1 MPAIYN
7 FKKITV
13 VPSAADLKEIVLSKT
28 QRKTPTVVHR
38 HFAISRI
45 RSFYTRKIKFLQQ
58 VLHDKLTQIIDEFPK
73 MEEVHPFYADLM
85 NILYDKDHY
94 KIALGQMNTARHL
107 IDGIA
112 REYVRL
118 MKYGDSLYRC
128 KMLKRAALGR
138 MVKLLKHQKSS
149 FDYLEQVRQH
159 LSRLPTIDPNT
170 RTLILCGFPNVGK
183 SSLMNLLTRADVE
196 VQPYAFTTK
205 SLYVGHLDYK
215 YLRWQVIDTPG
226 ILDQPLEERNTIEMQ
241 AITAL
246 AHLRAAVLFIMDISE
261 TCDHTIEE
269 QVALFESIRPLF
281 VNKPVLIGLNK
292 IDIVKRDELKLE
304 KMEQFKKLENDSLSM
319 FELSTVTQEG
329 IMDFR
334 NMACN
339 CLLTQRVESKLQ
351 SRKLTVEDGVL
362 SRVFVAYPVPR
373 DDKVRAPFIPEAVV
387 KKKILGNNNC
397 NDEKTIGIRK
407 LERQIELEMQDEYV
421 LDLKKH
427 YLLKNDEEKYDVVP
441 EIWEGH
447 NIADF
452 VASNVKDM
460 LESIRD
466 EEEAKIQA
474 GFYDDDLDLND
485 DETKKLFENAKKI
498 VEKESQLKMASQAKK
513 SITKPRL
520 SRSVTRKRDR
530 NMACLEE
537 QFRDLGADIHPAQ
550 LKNLAKEQLREPTV
564 KKIRVGKSPSLVA
577 SRPPSRDVQ
586 GIKNDEV
593 REMTKKV
600 GRKKQKNL
608 QHEARKGE
616 ADRHIF
622 VKRPK
627 HLFAGKRGLGKTDRR
642 HVELCAVCEQPRK
655 QHRPWR
661 NKVRK
666 KAAKEAKRKLR
677 EKKDIISSG
686 MQIMQNKKKSRIK
699 KTNYP
704 NGSSKNVAMDRQ
716 EMNGREKIDS
726 SLFRYINEQLYTMN
740 GSEAMEL
747 FRKDPEA
754 FRLYH
759 KGYQMQAKKWPC
771 NPLHIIIQWIRSL
784 KHDGLVIADLGCGNA
799 IIAETLSHTATV
811 HSFDLVAVNDRVT
824 ACDMSKVPL
833 CSESVDIV
841 VFCLSLM
848 GTNLNEYLSEANRI
862 LKKGGFLKIAEV
874 ASRFINIKQFVH
886 AVTKMGFVFSGKMM
900 KDGDYFV
907 ILEFTKAGKVAQKR
921 PIGLELKPCLYK
933 KRIFYL

>member
-28 QRKTPTVVHR
+28 QRKTPTVIRR

-94 KIALGQMNTARHL
+94 KIALGQMNMARHL

-138 MVKLLKHQKSS
+138 MVKLLKRQKSS

-205 SLYVGHLDYK
+205 ALYVGHLDYK

-226 ILDQPLEERNTIEMQ
+226 ILDQSLEERNTIEMQ

-246 AHLRAAVLFIMDISE
+246 AHLRAAILFIMDISE

-292 IDIVKRDELKLE
+292 HSNTKGV
-304 KMEQFKKLENDSLSM
+304 
-319 FELSTVTQEG
+319 
-329 IMDFR
+329 MDFR
-334 NMACN
+334 NTACN
-339 CLLTQRVESKLQ
+339 HLLTQRVESKLQ
-351 SRKLTVEDGVL
+351 SRKLAIEDGVL
-362 SRVFVAYPVPR
+362 SRVFVAYPIPR
-373 DDKVRAPFIPEAVV
+373 DDKVRAPHIPEAVV
-387 KKKILGNNNC
+387 TKKFFGSNNPNE
-397 NDEKTIGIRK
+397 EKFRKIRK
-407 LERQIELEMQDEYV
+407 LERQIELEMQDEYI

-427 YLLKNDEEKYDVVP
+427 YLLKNDEEKYDVAP

-447 NIADF
+447 NISDF
-452 VASNVKDM
+452 IASNVRDM
-460 LESIRD
+460 LKSIRK

-474 GFYDDDLDLND
+474 GYYDDGLVLDD
-485 DETKKLFENAKKI
+485 DETKKLFENAEKI
-498 VEKESQLKMASQAKK
+498 MEKESRLKMISQAKK

-520 SRSVTRKRDR
+520 SRSVARKRDR
-530 NMACLEE
+530 TMACLEE
-537 QFRDLGADIHPAQ
+537 QFRGLGANIDPSQ
-550 LKNLAKEQLREPTV
+550 LKNLAKEQLKEPTI
-564 KKIRVGKSPSLVA
+564 KKIRVGKSPGLVA

-586 GIKNDEV
+586 GIKNDEI
-593 REMTKKV
+593 REITKKV
-600 GRKKQKNL
+600 GRKNQRNL
-608 QHEARKGE
+608 QYEARKGE

-627 HLFAGKRGLGKTDRR
+627 HLFSGKRGLGKTDRR
-642 HVELCAVCEQPRK
+642 
-655 QHRPWR
+655 
-661 NKVRK
+661 
-666 KAAKEAKRKLR
+666 
-677 EKKDIISSG
+677 
-686 MQIMQNKKKSRIK
+686 
-699 KTNYP
+699 
-704 NGSSKNVAMDRQ
+704 
-716 EMNGREKIDS
+716 
-726 SLFRYINEQLYTMN
+726 
-740 GSEAMEL
+740 
-747 FRKDPEA
+747 
-754 FRLYH
+754 
-759 KGYQMQAKKWPC
+759 
-771 NPLHIIIQWIRSL
+771 
-784 KHDGLVIADLGCGNA
+784 
-799 IIAETLSHTATV
+799 
-811 HSFDLVAVNDRVT
+811 
-824 ACDMSKVPL
+824 
-833 CSESVDIV
+833 
-841 VFCLSLM
+841 
-848 GTNLNEYLSEANRI
+848 
-862 LKKGGFLKIAEV
+862 
-874 ASRFINIKQFVH
+874 
-886 AVTKMGFVFSGKMM
+886 
-900 KDGDYFV
+900 
-907 ILEFTKAGKVAQKR
+907 
-921 PIGLELKPCLYK
+921 
-933 KRIFYL
+933 

>member
-28 QRKTPTVVHR
+28 QRKTPTVVRR

-73 MEEVHPFYADLM
+73 VEEVHPFYADLM

-94 KIALGQMNTARHL
+94 KIALGQVNTARHL

-138 MVKLLKHQKSS
+138 MVKLLKRQKSS

-205 SLYVGHLDYK
+205 ALYVGHLDYK
-215 YLRWQVIDTPG
+215 YLQ
-226 ILDQPLEERNTIEMQ
+226 RNTIEMQ

-246 AHLRAAVLFIMDISE
+246 AHLRAAVLFIVDISE

-292 IDIVKRDELKLE
+292 VDIVKRDELKMEKLE
-304 KMEQFKKLENDSLSM
+304 RLKKLEDNSVPM
-319 FELSTVTQEG
+319 FELSTITQEG
-329 IMDFR
+329 VMDLR
-334 NMACN
+334 NTACSH
-339 CLLTQRVESKLQ
+339 LLTQRVESKLQ

-373 DDKVRAPFIPEAVV
+373 DDKIRAPHIPEAVV
-387 KKKILGNNNC
+387 KKKFLASTNVYN
-397 NDEKTIGIRK
+397 EKITGIRK
-407 LERQIELEMQDEYV
+407 LERQIELEMQDEYI

-452 VASNVKDM
+452 VASNVKDV
-460 LESIRD
+460 LESIRK

-474 GFYDDDLDLND
+474 GYYDEDLVLDD
-485 DETKKLFENAKKI
+485 DETKKLFENAEKI
-498 VEKESQLKMASQAKK
+498 TEKENQLKVASQAKK

-520 SRSVTRKRDR
+520 SRSVVRKRDR
-530 NMACLEE
+530 TVARLEE
-537 QFRDLGADIHPAQ
+537 QFRDLGADIDLSQ
-550 LKNLAKEQLREPTV
+550 LKNLAKEQLKEPTV

-600 GRKKQKNL
+600 GRKKQRNL

-616 ADRHIF
+616 ADRHVF

-627 HLFAGKRGLGKTDRR
+627 HLFCGKRGLGKTDRR
-642 HVELCAVCEQPRK
+642 KDNAIQSRNGKIDYDEEVGTSMINFRRK
-655 QHRPWR
+655 QRRPWR

-677 EKKDIISSG
+677 EEKGNEYAISLSD
-686 MQIMQNKKKSRIK
+686 MQIKKKKESKVK

-704 NGSSKNVAMDRQ
+704 NVLNENESMNGV
-716 EMNGREKIDS
+716 EMNGIEEMDS
-726 SLFRYINEQLYTMN
+726 SLFRYINEKLYTIS
-740 GSEAMEL
+740 GAEAMEL
-747 FRKDPEA
+747 FRKDPQA
-754 FRLYH
+754 FELYH
-759 KGYQMQAKKWPC
+759 KGYQKQAKKWPC
-771 NPLHIIIQWIRSL
+771 NPVHIIIQWIKSL
-784 KHDGLVIADLGCGNA
+784 KRNGLVIADLGCGNA
-799 IIAETLSHTATV
+799 KIAEKLSDIATI
-811 HSFDLVAVNDRVT
+811 HSFDLVATNDRVM
-824 ACDMSKVPL
+824 ACEMSKVPL
-833 CSESVDIV
+833 NNESVDIV

-848 GTNLNEYLSEANRI
+848 GTNLNEYLREANRI
-862 LKKGGFLKIAEV
+862 LRKGGLLKIAEV
-874 ASRFINIKQFVH
+874 SSRFISAKQFVH
-886 AVTKMGFVFSGKMM
+886 AVTKMGFDMTGKVM
-900 KDGDYFV
+900 KDGGYFI
-907 ILEFTKAGKVAQKR
+907 ILEFIKTGKVMQKR
-921 PIGLELKPCLYK
+921 PIGLKLKPCLYK
-933 KRIFYL
+933 RR